1 MTDSYDVVVVGARV
15 GGSTLASLLGRRGL
29 KVLLIDQA
37 DFPSDT
43 LSTHITYGDSFGVW
57 EEIGAW
63 PAIERIDAER
73 LVGIDW
79 QRQEPN
85 ASIHGRFEPVCG
97 HGYSL
102 CLRRLLLDAILVDTA
117 RGTPGVTVSTR
128 TKAVEV
134 VFEDGRAA
142 GIRYERRGT
151 DTQIERGLA
160 RSSVVVGA
168 DGRFSFVAEAV
179 GSARYNVVAPIWFP
193 FYAYLVNVEPL
204 ETPLLEII
212 DSEEAGG
219 TVMLA
224 PCDDGIWIA
233 IIYTEQRFFDEWRR
247 DHTRVFEERIKADLR
262 IGPRLARARRIT
274 PVRGRGDIVNFM
286 RIGGASGWALVGD
299 SGQHKDPIY
308 GQGIGDAVR
317 SARLL
322 ADYLLRGLGG
332 ELDLDSA
339 LAEFHT
345 YRDLDLLP
353 NYDWMI
359 QGQPRGWSPE
369 EFESF
374 LAVLGRSDELS
385 TKFVNVFSHGVPANE
400 LFGLET
406 RDEWREQRAAAGRG
420 SGVRG

>member
-1 MTDSYDVVVVGARV
+1 
-15 GGSTLASLLGRRGL
+15 
-29 KVLLIDQA
+29 
-37 DFPSDT
+37 
-43 LSTHITYGDSFGVW
+43 
-57 EEIGAW
+57 
-63 PAIERIDAER
+63 
-73 LVGIDW
+73 
-79 QRQEPN
+79 
-85 ASIHGRFEPVCG
+85 
-97 HGYSL
+97 
-102 CLRRLLLDAILVDTA
+102 
-117 RGTPGVTVSTR
+117 
-128 TKAVEV
+128 
-134 VFEDGRAA
+134 
-142 GIRYERRGT
+142 
-151 DTQIERGLA
+151 
-160 RSSVVVGA
+160 
-168 DGRFSFVAEAV
+168 
-179 GSARYNVVAPIWFP
+179 
-193 FYAYLVNVEPL
+193 
-204 ETPLLEII
+204 
-212 DSEEAGG
+212 
-219 TVMLA
+219 
-224 PCDDGIWIA
+224 
-233 IIYTEQRFFDEWRR
+233 
-247 DHTRVFEERIKADLR
+247 
-262 IGPRLARARRIT
+262 
-274 PVRGRGDIVNFM
+274 M